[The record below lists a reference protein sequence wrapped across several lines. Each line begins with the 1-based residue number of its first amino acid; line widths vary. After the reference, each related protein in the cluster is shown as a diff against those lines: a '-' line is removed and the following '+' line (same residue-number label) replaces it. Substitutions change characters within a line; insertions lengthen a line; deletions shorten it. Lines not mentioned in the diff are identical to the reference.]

1 MSLLTSLFRLIPP
14 SFKAGYCPKTVQQ
27 LANDIIS
34 GTQVTFLI
42 QSGNFLY
49 NYGSAT
55 PTADNR
61 IFPWLRTT
69 DGLWYT
75 FQFGFWVAPYPVPAD
90 PNVIWLYTGTND
102 AAGLWVFDGGDGT
115 DPTGVP
121 PTPTTGSFWQ
131 VKTELA
137 ARFPVGVGTLPST
150 TTIAIGGTGGEEKH
164 SLTLDEMPPHT
175 HPFTVIAF
183 NSASGGS
190 GSLTGGVYNSSDP
203 VNGDGKFSGTTEN
216 AGGVSNGAT
225 PPVYTVSPHNT
236 MPPYYGVFFI
246 KRTARQFKTLPA

>member
-1 MSLLTSLFRLIPP
+1 MSLLTSLFKLLPP

-42 QSGNFLY
+42 QSGNFIF

-61 IFPWLRTT
+61 IFPWLNTT
-69 DGLWYT
+69 TGLWFT
-75 FQFGFWVAPYPVPAD
+75 FQFGLWAAPYPVPAD

-115 DPTGVP
+115 DPAGAPP
-121 PTPTTGSFWQ
+121 PTPITGSFWQ
-131 VKTELA
+131 VKTELS

-150 TTIAIGGTGGEEKH
+150 TAIPLAGIGGEEKH
-164 SLTLDEMPPHT
+164 SLTVDEMPPHT
-175 HPFTVIAF
+175 HPFKVIAY
-183 NSASGGS
+183 NSAASGS
-190 GSLTGGVYNSSDP
+190 GALTGGTNNNPNDGEF
-203 VNGDGKFSGTTEN
+203 NGITDN

-225 PPVYTVSPHNT
+225 PPVYTVTPHNT
-236 MPPYYGVFFI
+236 MPPYFGLYFI